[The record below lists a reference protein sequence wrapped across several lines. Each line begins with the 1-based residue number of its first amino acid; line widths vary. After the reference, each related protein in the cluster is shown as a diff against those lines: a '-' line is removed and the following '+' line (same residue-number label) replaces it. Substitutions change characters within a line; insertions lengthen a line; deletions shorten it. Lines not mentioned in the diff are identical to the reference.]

1 MTGRAIIAGA
11 VTGRAIIAVDP
22 GRVKAGYAVLNPAGD
37 PLDTGICPV
46 ESLAQRLRALVAQY
60 APAVVALGRGTN
72 AKPVADA
79 LAPLGL
85 PIRWVN
91 EYETTRHAREL
102 FFADHP
108 PRGWRRLLPRGLQL
122 PDRPIDDYAA
132 VLIGRR
138 YLGEAEASLA
148 RGDA

>member
-1 MTGRAIIAGA
+1 M
-11 VTGRAIIAVDP
+11 TGRAIIAVDP
-22 GRVKAGYAVLNPAGD
+22 GRVKAGYAVLSSAGV
-37 PLDTGICPV
+37 PLETGICRV

-72 AKPVADA
+72 AKPVARE
-79 LAPLGL
+79 LASLEL

-91 EYETTRHAREL
+91 EYETTRHARDL

-108 PRGWRRLLPRGLQL
+108 PRGWRRLLPRGLQV

-132 VLIGRR
+132 ILIGRR
-138 YLGEAEASLA
+138 YLGEPDASPA
-148 RGDA
+148 RGEA